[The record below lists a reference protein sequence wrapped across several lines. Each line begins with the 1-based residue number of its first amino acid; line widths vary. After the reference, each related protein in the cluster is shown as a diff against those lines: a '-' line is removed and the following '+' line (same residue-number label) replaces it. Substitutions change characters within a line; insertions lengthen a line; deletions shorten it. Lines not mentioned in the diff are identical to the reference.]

1 MDLECL
7 GTINLLIVYDRLI
20 SSLAFAIEA
29 WIIIEDRTFISQ
41 APIVAVSF
49 KLY

>member
-29 WIIIEDRTFISQ
+29 RIIEDRTFISQ
-41 APIVAVSF
+41 APIVVVSF